1 MIYGQLDVPLA
12 NSFNEEALKVLEKL
26 DLPFDAVFSSPLT
39 RCTQLAQKISSIV
52 NIDKRLMELNFGDW
66 EGKYWNDIDESAEA
80 QKWFADFVNTSA
92 PKGESY
98 IDLID
103 RCRLFLNEIIS
114 EGQERV
120 CIVSHGGPI
129 RAFLSL
135 IEGVIPE
142 KAFERKIEFGE
153 VIQFT
158 LSQQIIKL

>member
-26 DLPFDAVFSSPLT
+26 EFPFDAVFSSPLR
-39 RCTQLAQKISSIV
+39 RCAQLAQKISTNII
-52 NIDKRLMELNFGDW
+52 IDKRLMELDFGDW
-66 EGKYWNDIDESAEA
+66 EGKYWNDIDKLPDT
-80 QKWFADFVNTSA
+80 QKWFADFVNTST

-103 RCRLFLNEIIS
+103 RCRMFLNEIIDQ
-114 EGQERV
+114 GHKRV

-135 IEGVIPE
+135 IEGISPD
-142 KAFERKIEFGE
+142 KAFDRKVEYGE

-158 LSQQIIKL
+158 LSQQFIKS